1 MAKNLK
7 IKRVELYKNHPEVGT
22 LRKDNNPSNAY
33 DYTDWL
39 YISGR
44 LTAEEHLQLKSF
56 LLKLEDDVNI
66 AVYNNGDSCCC

>member
-1 MAKNLK
+1 MAKNTA
-7 IKRVELYKNHPEVGT
+7 PE
-22 LRKDNNPSNAY
+22 NAY

-56 LLKLEDDVNI
+56 LLKLEDDINANAYV
-66 AVYNNGDSCCC
+66 NGDSCSC